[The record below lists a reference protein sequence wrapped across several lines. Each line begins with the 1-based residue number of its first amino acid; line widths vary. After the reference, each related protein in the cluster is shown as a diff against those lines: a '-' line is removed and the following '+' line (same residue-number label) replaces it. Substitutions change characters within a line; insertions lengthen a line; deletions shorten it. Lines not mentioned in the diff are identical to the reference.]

1 MDKFARSIPAG
12 SRAPLHDRPSPPLAV
27 SSSSTTPS
35 SNPFK
40 PLDPDAHSVVSDP
53 SDWLGSQVP
62 ELKDVDQAMRC
73 YICKDFA
80 RAPMMTACCSRTFC
94 SLCIR
99 RQFTADARCPM
110 CLKAGSE
117 SQLRKNRELEMA
129 IEAFTGLRQKL
140 VEILKPRKEEPE
152 PVQLADQVAQP
163 STTINGTAKTAE
175 QGKNTEKSRNSS
187 SSSSSSKSSKGEMAA
202 CPICSELFSVTDI
215 ETFHLAEC
223 LNKPPPRRHAAA
235 RSLQTTASL
244 ASSSTQYRDLPQ
256 PTYALQS
263 SASASPSTPPKK
275 LPKPGTTNLKL
286 KDLKARLAK
295 LGLATTGTHSELVR
309 RESEWINIWNANC
322 DALRPRSMK
331 ELGRELRLWEEQ
343 QLHLPPP
350 NQQQGTQLGAPAQA
364 QPGKK
369 SFEDARAYSKQQN
382 ETFKALAR
390 KARQAAS
397 GGGSSSGK
405 KKQKKRK
412 HVDSDSST
420 SASDDQ
426 QQDLPDDILE
436 SDQAQFEHS
445 QKRHKKHSMA
455 KAQDGAATPATGP
468 ESGPEQ
474 GQMAEVS

>member
-12 SRAPLHDRPSPPLAV
+12 SRVPPHDRPSPPLAHLHT
-27 SSSSTTPS
+27 STTS
-35 SNPFK
+35 TSNPFK
-40 PLDPDAHSVVSDP
+40 PLDPDAHSAVSDP

-140 VEILKPRKEEPE
+140 VEILRPRKEEPE
-152 PVQLADQVAQP
+152 PAPEADQVAQP
-163 STTINGTAKTAE
+163 STTINGKASTAE
-175 QGKNTEKSRNSS
+175 QREETEKSR
-187 SSSSSSKSSKGEMAA
+187 SSSKSSKGEMAA

-215 ETFHLAEC
+215 ETFHLVEC
-223 LNKPPPRRHAAA
+223 LNKPPPRRQAAA
-235 RSLQTTASL
+235 RSIKSTASL
-244 ASSSTQYRDLPQ
+244 ASSSSTTSSTQHRDLPQ
-256 PTYALQS
+256 PTYSL
-263 SASASPSTPPKK
+263 SASASPTTPPKK

-322 DALRPRSMK
+322 DALRPRSMR
-331 ELGRELRLWEEQ
+331 ELGKELRLWEEQ
-343 QLHLPPP
+343 QMHLAPS
-350 NQQQGTQLGAPAQA
+350 NQQQQGAQA
-364 QPGKK
+364 QAQAGKK
-369 SFEDARAYSKQQN
+369 TFEDARAYSKQQN

-390 KARQAAS
+390 KAREAAS
-397 GGGSSSGK
+397 GGSSKK

-412 HVDSDSST
+412 HDDSDSST
-420 SASDDQ
+420 PTASEGQLQDQ
-426 QQDLPDDILE
+426 LDDILE

-445 QKRHKKHSMA
+445 QKRHKKHSMLETE
-455 KAQDGAATPATGP
+455 GAEEEATEKPA
-468 ESGPEQ
+468 ES
-474 GQMAEVS
+474 GQMAEVL